1 VTTLDKLVRESETA
15 KVALHLLWGLPLVL
29 DWDDLTGTAGHSH
42 VKILAQPVEKNFLVS
57 CSVADPDPHVLGPP
71 GSGSVHQSHRSANP
85 DPPQNVM
92 DSQHWYLSWFLEK
105 KANHSL
111 PQIQTYP
118 QSSISGFLVMH
129 NFIVFLYKTNGS

>member
-1 VTTLDKLVRESETA
+1 MTTLDKLVRESETA

-57 CSVADPDPHVLGPP
+57 CSVADPDPNPNPDPHVLGPP

-85 DPPQNVM
+85 AFNIRIP
-92 DSQHWYLSWFLEK
+92 SY
-105 KANHSL
+105 
-111 PQIQTYP
+111 
-118 QSSISGFLVMH
+118 G
-129 NFIVFLYKTNGS
+129 